1 MCYLEKEFSAGAI
14 IFREEAGMPHF
25 LLLYSDRNKIWGFP
39 KGHIEP
45 GESEEKAVL
54 REVEE
59 EAGITDLRFVNGF
72 REEDIYEAISNREPN
87 KGSVIEKH
95 SIYFLCETKTMD
107 VKVDSHEIT
116 DYKWLIIDETMKL
129 LKFDSLK
136 RILSKARISVVIR

>member
-1 MCYLEKEFSAGAI
+1 MEKEFSAGAI
-14 IFREEAGMPHF
+14 IFRKEAEVPLF
-25 LLLYSDRNKIWGFP
+25 LILYSGRNKIWGFP

-45 GESEEKAVL
+45 DESEDKAVL

-72 REEDIYEAISNREPN
+72 REEDVYEAISNREPN
-87 KGSVIEKH
+87 KGSAIEKH

-116 DYKWLIIDETMKL
+116 DYKWLIIDEAMKL
-129 LKFDSLK
+129 LRFDSLK
-136 RILSKARISVVIR
+136 RILSKAHI